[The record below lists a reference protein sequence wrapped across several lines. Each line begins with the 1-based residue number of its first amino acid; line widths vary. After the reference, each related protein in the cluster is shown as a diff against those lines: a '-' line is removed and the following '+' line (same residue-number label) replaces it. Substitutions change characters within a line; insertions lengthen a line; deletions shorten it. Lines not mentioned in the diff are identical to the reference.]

1 LLKRFLALCA
11 HEKGVQFMATTAIP
25 KTKIS
30 GGSFLLEDRQ
40 TSEVFTPE
48 DFSEQ
53 HQLIGQT
60 TEEFAVN
67 EILPNVE
74 KIEHKEFQV
83 TRDLLKKAGDLGL
96 SGVEIPEEYGGLE
109 MDKVTSAVIADH
121 IAKYAGFATTWGGHS
136 GIGTLPIVYF
146 GTEEQKKRYLP
157 KLAAGEIVGAYAL
170 SESTSGSDAMNCRA
184 RAELSKDG
192 KHYILNGEKMWITN
206 AGFADLFTVFA
217 KVDGEKFSAF
227 LVERNYPGFSVGA
240 EEHKMGI
247 RGSSTC
253 PIILNDCKV
262 PVENLL
268 GEIGKGHVIAFNIL
282 NIGRFKLGAMCVGGA
297 RVSLENAV
305 GYAKQR
311 KAFNKVIADFGLI
324 REKIANM
331 AALIYVGESLVYRTV
346 GMMDAALSEVDK
358 SGADAMKETRKAIE
372 EYAVECS
379 IIKVWGSEM
388 IDYVVDETMQIYAG
402 YGFVEE
408 YPAERAYRDARINRI
423 FEGTNEINRLIITG
437 FLLKRAMSGQL
448 ALMPAIKKL
457 MDEVLSG
464 PSMGEEVEGPLAE
477 ERKLVA
483 QAKKLGLFAAGS
495 ATQKYMQSIQDQQEV
510 MGAIADMTIETYAM
524 ESAVLRAQKLVE
536 MKGEREAS
544 LAIAMTRVYLAQAME
559 KIESAAKRIIAAVAE
574 GDMLRTQLAILRR
587 LAKYEPFNTIELRQ
601 QIAQRTIEVGKYSLA

>member
-1 LLKRFLALCA
+1 
-11 HEKGVQFMATTAIP
+11 MATTTAVP
-25 KTKIS
+25 KTRIS
-30 GGSFLLEDRQ
+30 GGSFLLEERRPDD
-40 TSEVFTPE
+40 VFTPE
-48 DFSEQ
+48 DFTEQ

-60 TEEFAVN
+60 AEEFAVN
-67 EILPNVE
+67 EIVPNIE
-74 KIEHKEFQV
+74 KIEHKDFSIS
-83 TRDLLKKAGDLGL
+83 RDLLKKAGDLGL
-96 SGVEIPEEYGGLE
+96 SGVEIPEAYGGLE
-109 MDKVTSAVIADH
+109 MDKVTAAVIADH

-146 GTEEQKKRYLP
+146 GTEEQKKKYLP
-157 KLAAGEIVGAYAL
+157 KLAAGEMIGAYAL
-170 SESTSGSDAMNCRA
+170 SEATSGSDALNCRTKA
-184 RAELSKDG
+184 VLTPDG

-217 KVDGEKFSAF
+217 KIDGEKFSAF
-227 LVERNYPGFSVGA
+227 LVERKYPGFSVGA

-253 PIILNDCKV
+253 PIILNDCRV
-262 PVENLL
+262 PAENLL

-297 RVSLENAV
+297 RVSLENAI

-311 KAFNKVIADFGLI
+311 KAFNKVIADFGLV

-331 AALIYVGESLVYRTV
+331 ATMIYVGESLVYRTV
-346 GMMDAALSEVDK
+346 GMMDDLLSSIDKASPDAA
-358 SGADAMKETRKAIE
+358 KETRKAIE

-379 IIKVWGSEM
+379 ILKVWGSEM
-388 IDYVVDETMQIYAG
+388 IDYVVDENLQIHAG

-448 ALMPAIKKL
+448 PLMGAIKSL

-464 PSMGEEVEGPLAE
+464 PTSGDDFDGLFAE
-477 ERKLVA
+477 ERKLVGN
-483 QAKKLGLFAAGS
+483 AKKLSLFAAGAAS
-495 ATQKYMQSIQDQQEV
+495 QKYMQAIQDQQEV
-510 MGAIADMTIETYAM
+510 MGAIADMTIEIYAM
-524 ESAVLRAQKLVE
+524 ETAVLRARKIAE
-536 MKGEREAS
+536 EKGEAAAV
-544 LAIAMTRVYLAQAME
+544 LPIAMTRVYLTQAFE
-559 KIESAAKRIIAAVAE
+559 KVEAAAKKVIADVAE

-587 LAKYEPFNTIELRQ
+587 LAKHEPFNTIALRQ
-601 QIAQRTIEVGKYSLA
+601 QITEKTIERGKYTLA

>member
-1 LLKRFLALCA
+1 
-11 HEKGVQFMATTAIP
+11 MATTAIP
-25 KTKIS
+25 KSKIA
-30 GGSFLLEDRQ
+30 GGSFLLEERQ

-53 HQLIGQT
+53 HTLIGQT

-74 KIEHKEFQV
+74 RIEHKEFQV

-96 SGVEIPEEYGGLE
+96 SSVEIPEAYGGLE
-109 MDKVTSAVIADH
+109 MDKVTAAVIADH
-121 IAKYAGFATTWGGHS
+121 IAKYAGFATSWGGHT

-146 GTEEQKKRYLP
+146 GTEEQKKKYLP
-157 KLAAGEIVGAYAL
+157 KLATGEMIGAYAL

-217 KVDGEKFSAF
+217 KIGGEKFSAF
-227 LVERNYPGFSVGA
+227 LVERGYPGFSVGA

-297 RVSLENAV
+297 RVSLENAI

-311 KAFNKVIADFGLI
+311 KAFGKVIGDFGLI

-331 AALIYVGESLVYRTV
+331 ATLIYVGESLVYRTV

-358 SGADAMKETRKAIE
+358 ASADALKETRKAIE

-464 PSMGEEVEGPLAE
+464 PSIGDDMEGPLAE
-477 ERKLVA
+477 ERKLVT

-495 ATQKYMQSIQDQQEV
+495 ATQKYMQAIQDQQEV

-536 MKGEREAS
+536 SKGEKEAA
-544 LAIAMTRVYLAQAME
+544 LAIAMTRVYLTQAME
-559 KIESAAKRIIAAVAE
+559 KIEAAARRVIAAVAE

-601 QIAQRTIEVGKYSLA
+601 KIAQRAIEVGKYSLA